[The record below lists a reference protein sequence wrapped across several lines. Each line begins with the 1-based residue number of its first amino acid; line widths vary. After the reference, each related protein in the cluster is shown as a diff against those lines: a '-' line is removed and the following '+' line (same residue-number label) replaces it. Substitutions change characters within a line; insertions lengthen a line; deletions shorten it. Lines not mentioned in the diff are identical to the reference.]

1 MARIFRA
8 GRASVERAS
17 IRAAGYNRRVEYSE
31 ALDYL
36 LSLTDMERGF
46 QASPNPTMNL
56 ESMRSLLSR
65 LNDPHL
71 GRPTVHVTGSKG
83 KGTTAAM
90 IAGILQRA
98 GNSTALYTSP
108 HLHSFTERIAIDGDS
123 ISPEEFAAGM
133 SAIKGAVEAERES
146 VHGDVSTFGVLTA
159 LFFWLVRAQVPRIDW
174 QVVEVGLGGT
184 FDVTNVIEP
193 PEIAVITP
201 ISLEHTAILGST
213 PAAIARDK
221 AGIIKAGTTA
231 VLAPQRDPAVIEVV
245 GERCAAVGARLVDVA
260 SLYQYEVLEKFPF
273 GQSFRLIGPNGE
285 RKMRTPMLGAHLV
298 QNAATAVAAAE
309 AIRSRGFTVSEQA
322 IVDGIAHTRVPGRL
336 EVMGQQPL
344 IVADGA
350 HNGESAEALAV
361 ALKEYFQW
369 RRCFLIL
376 GCNRDKD
383 VREIGM
389 KLAKLAELIICTRFE
404 NPRAMDPYAMVQEVG
419 FLGPAAV
426 AEERV
431 SDALDTA
438 LSHASKEDLIC
449 VTGSLYVVAEA
460 REQVLGESVIRR

>member
-1 MARIFRA
+1 
-8 GRASVERAS
+8 
-17 IRAAGYNRRVEYSE
+17 VEYSE
-31 ALDYL
+31 AIDFL

-65 LNDPHL
+65 LNDPHI
-71 GRPTVHVTGSKG
+71 GRNTVHVTGSKG

-90 IAGILQRA
+90 IAGILQRD

-108 HLHSFTERIAIDGDS
+108 HLHSFTERIAIGGDA

-133 SAIKGAVEAERES
+133 GAIKGAVEAERDS

-159 LFFWLVRAQVPRIDW
+159 LFFWLVRAQVPRIEW
-174 QVVEVGLGGT
+174 QIVEVGLGGT
-184 FDVTNVIEP
+184 FDITNVIEP
-193 PEIAVITP
+193 PEVAVITP
-201 ISLEHTAILGST
+201 ISLEHTAILGNT
-213 PAAIARDK
+213 PAEIARDK
-221 AGIIKAGTTA
+221 AGIIKTGTTA
-231 VLAPQRDPAVIEVV
+231 ILAPQKDPAVLEVV
-245 GERCAAVGARLVDVA
+245 GERCAEVGATLVDVA

-309 AIRSRGFTVSEQA
+309 ALRMRGFAIAEQA
-322 IVDGIAHTRVPGRL
+322 IVDGVAHTRVPGRL
-336 EVMGQQPL
+336 EVMGQKPL

-350 HNGESAEALAV
+350 HNGESAEALAA

-369 RRCFLIL
+369 RRCFLVL
-376 GCNRDKD
+376 GCNQDKD
-383 VREIGM
+383 VREIGF
-389 KLAKLAELIICTRFE
+389 KLAKLAELIICTGFQS
-404 NPRAMDPYAMVQEVG
+404 PRAMDPYQMVQEVG

-426 AEERV
+426 AEEHV
-431 SDALDTA
+431 SGALDTA
-438 LSHASKEDLIC
+438 LSHASEEDLIC

-460 REQVLGESVIRR
+460 REYLLGESVIRK